1 MYMNIAQKGWDSIP
15 AKPYVFGYLALY
27 GLTLW
32 VLARYVGFD
41 PGDAIGVFL
50 TLGLG
55 FTFLAWLFTLKSR
68 AEAPV
73 LRRPGVEMGAV
84 FAYLVIFAF
93 GFLGYGFSWLK
104 QEFTDPR
111 AHDLAVMLA
120 KLIAMVLIPALLLK
134 RLGHPLRETLK
145 LNFRWK
151 QHGLVL
157 LGLGLLMLLFQAFG
171 GQGLHRLSALNPS
184 TASLL
189 WGVPLCFLYLC
200 IDTGLTEEYLFRVVL
215 QTRLSAWLK
224 SETAGVVVMAL
235 LFGLAHAPGY
245 YLRGAFA
252 ADGMSG
258 SQTLLLSVGYTVV
271 ITSVVGFM
279 FGMLWARTRSLALIV
294 MLHALT
300 DLIPN
305 LAEFIQTWS
314 GIAAP
319 VAN

>member
-1 MYMNIAQKGWDSIP
+1 MTNPIATFYQRIP
-15 AKPYVFGYLALY
+15 AKPYIAGYLALY
-27 GLTLW
+27 FLTLW
-32 VLARYVGFD
+32 VLARYAGFD

-50 TLGLG
+50 TLGVG

-73 LRRPGVEMGAV
+73 IQRPGLEMGAV
-84 FAYLVIFAF
+84 FLYLLIFAF
-93 GFLGYGFSWLK
+93 GFLGYGLSWLK
-104 QEFTDPR
+104 QAFTDPR
-111 AHDLAVMLA
+111 SHDLAVMVA
-120 KLIAMVLIPALLLK
+120 KLITMVLLPALLLK
-134 RLGHPLRETLK
+134 YLGHPLRETLR
-145 LNFRWK
+145 LNLQWK
-151 QHGLVL
+151 RLALPL

-171 GQGLHRLSALNPS
+171 GQGLQRLSALHAPTS
-184 TASLL
+184 SLL
-189 WGVPLCFLYLC
+189 WSVPLCFLYLC
-200 IDTGLTEEYLFRVVL
+200 VDTGLTEEYLFRVVL

-252 ADGMSG
+252 ADGMSTG
-258 SQTLLLSVGYTVV
+258 QTLLLSVGYTVV

-279 FGMLWARTRSLALIV
+279 FGILWARTRSLALIV

-305 LAEFIQTWS
+305 LSDFIQTWS